1 MLLLITAALA
11 RPPGPDDACWDTKA
25 GLDYVVSPRRYEK
38 TWHTVSNVM
47 LGTSALAMVAAG
59 PGLDLWGPAQADPTA
74 RTTAVFLGGVIGL
87 TPPMMAKEKICRK
100 RPYMHVG
107 RLPGAGNDDYAS
119 FFSGHT
125 AIAGFGSFSLVSN
138 LYIEL
143 DHDPVVRD
151 VGYPLAALWTGT
163 MGAMRMA
170 AGKHYLSDVLLG
182 GASGALAGALV
193 PLAIDQTRAPGS
205 TTAPLV
211 FEVGGAW

>member
-1 MLLLITAALA
+1 M
-11 RPPGPDDACWDTKA
+11 
-25 GLDYVVSPRRYEK
+25 
-38 TWHTVSNVM
+38 
-47 LGTSALAMVAAG
+47 
-59 PGLDLWGPAQADPTA
+59 
-74 RTTAVFLGGVIGL
+74 
-87 TPPMMAKEKICRK
+87 
-100 RPYMHVG
+100 
-107 RLPGAGNDDYAS
+107 
-119 FFSGHT
+119 
-125 AIAGFGSFSLVSN
+125 
-138 LYIEL
+138 
-143 DHDPVVRD
+143 RD